1 MTETPIVPTTQTTPV
16 PETKEEYLYTT
27 KKGKIKKF
35 KTKEAY
41 DNYLKRLEKLKVA
54 GRSGGRPPNELEHEH
69 KSDMMQSGE
78 GSSTSNSA
86 LQLLTNDEEK
96 KRIESEKKTTDTT
109 AKKKKE
115 ELQFQQTV
123 LVIAILIVSI
133 ALILIFFMKPLKNLF
148 GGSRND
154 SGTT

>member
-1 MTETPIVPTTQTTPV
+1 MTETVITQTTPTTE
-16 PETKEEYLYTT
+16 PKEEYLYTT
-27 KKGKIKKF
+27 RKGKIKKF
-35 KTKEAY
+35 RTKEAY

-54 GRSGGRPPNELEHEH
+54 GRSGGRPPNESGH

-96 KRIESEKKTTDTT
+96 KRIENEKKTVDTT
-109 AKKKKE
+109 VKKKKE

-133 ALILIFFMKPLKNLF
+133 ALVLMFFAKPLKNLF
-148 GGSRND
+148 GGSKND
-154 SGTT
+154 SGTA

>member
-1 MTETPIVPTTQTTPV
+1 MIDTTLAPTPETTPV

-35 KTKEAY
+35 RTKEAY

-54 GRSGGRPPNELEHEH
+54 GRSGGRPPNELEH
-69 KSDMMQSGE
+69 KSDTMQSGE

-86 LQLLTNDEEK
+86 LQILTNDEEK

-109 AKKKKE
+109 ASHHNRTPDH
-115 ELQFQQTV
+115 QHRTPDNSP
-123 LVIAILIVSI
+123 IL
-133 ALILIFFMKPLKNLF
+133 
-148 GGSRND
+148 
-154 SGTT
+154 SGTASTVSYGMLEVSCLQSLRGWTHHP

>member
-1 MTETPIVPTTQTTPV
+1 MIDTTLAPTPETTPV

-35 KTKEAY
+35 RTKEAY

-54 GRSGGRPPNELEHEH
+54 GRSGGRPPNELER
-69 KSDMMQSGE
+69 KSDTMQSGE

-133 ALILIFFMKPLKNLF
+133 ALVLIFFMKPLKNLF

>member
-1 MTETPIVPTTQTTPV
+1 MIDTTLASV
-16 PETKEEYLYTT
+16 PEITSIPEPKEEYLYTT

-54 GRSGGRPPNELEHEH
+54 GRSGGRPL
-69 KSDMMQSGE
+69 KSDMMQNGE

-86 LQLLTNDEEK
+86 LQILTNDEEK
-96 KRIESEKKTTDTT
+96 KRLENEKKTTETT

-133 ALILIFFMKPLKNLF
+133 ALVLIFFMKPLKNLF
-148 GGSRND
+148 GGNKND
-154 SGTT
+154 SGTA